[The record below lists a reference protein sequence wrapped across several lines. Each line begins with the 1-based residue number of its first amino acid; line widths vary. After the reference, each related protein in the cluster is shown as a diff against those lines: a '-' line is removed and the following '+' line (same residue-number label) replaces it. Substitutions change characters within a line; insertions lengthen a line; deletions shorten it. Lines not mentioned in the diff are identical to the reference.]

1 MMGAGPRQAPG
12 ALAPDFSLVV
22 PCYNEARHLRASVR
36 DVVDVLEAT
45 GWTWEIVFVEDA
57 STDDTPAIVREI
69 CVAYPNCRAI
79 FHDRNRGRGA
89 AFKTGFAAST
99 GRVTGFLDIDL
110 EVHARDIPRL
120 VAELERTDADVV
132 TGRRHYLLRQTGG
145 LHRAAASWAYRRL
158 ANFLLSLDLE
168 DSETGC
174 KFFRRDS
181 AGPIVLGSDN
191 DGWFWDTEVMA
202 RARLAGLRIEEV
214 PVKFVRRADKS
225 STVRFWRDSW
235 HYLRAL
241 HDFRG
246 VVGLSRRTKSPVYW
260 TGIGYNLTMQILYG
274 GAYGRVAAAVAARI
288 ADGASVVD
296 VCCGTA
302 RLHRDFLR
310 ARGCSYLGLD
320 FNGDFV
326 MHARRRGT
334 DARWFNLES
343 DPLPGADYVV
353 ICSSLYHFTNRA
365 DEIVSKLRRAARR
378 AVIISEPVK
387 NLSQFPALGRLA
399 AALTD
404 PGVGDGDGHLRRFDL
419 PAFAALVARHG
430 GQLTHAPGDRNAL
443 AELPPL

>member
-1 MMGAGPRQAPG
+1 MTAAERVPAAGP
-12 ALAPDFSLVV
+12 APDLSLVI
-22 PCYNEARHLRASVR
+22 PCYNEARHLRASVGA
-36 DVVDVLEAT
+36 VVEVLQST
-45 GWTWEIVFVEDA
+45 PWSWDIVFVDDGSA
-57 STDDTPAIVREI
+57 DDTRALIREI
-69 CVAYPNCRAI
+69 CAADRRCRYV

-120 VAELERTDADVV
+120 VAEMERSDADVV
-132 TGRRHYLLRQTGG
+132 TGRRHYVLRQTGG
-145 LHRAAASWAYRRL
+145 LHRVAASWAYRRL
-158 ANFLLSLDLE
+158 SNFLLSLDLE

-214 PVKFVRRADKS
+214 PVKFVRRADKTT
-225 STVRFWRDSW
+225 TVRFWRDSW

-260 TGIGYNLTMQILYG
+260 TGHGYNLTMQVLYG
-274 GAYGRVAAAVAARI
+274 GDYRRVEAAVAARI

-310 ARGCSYLGLD
+310 ARGCRYVGLD

-334 DARWFNLES
+334 DARWFNLET

-353 ICSSLYHFTNRA
+353 ICNSLYHFTNGA

-378 AVIISEPVK
+378 AVIVSEPVK
-387 NLSQFPALGRLA
+387 NLSQLPALGRLA

-404 PGVGDGDGHLRRFDL
+404 PGVGDGDGYRRRFDL
-419 PAFAALVARHG
+419 PAFEALVARHG
-430 GQLTHAPGDRNAL
+430 GTVVHTAGDRNAL